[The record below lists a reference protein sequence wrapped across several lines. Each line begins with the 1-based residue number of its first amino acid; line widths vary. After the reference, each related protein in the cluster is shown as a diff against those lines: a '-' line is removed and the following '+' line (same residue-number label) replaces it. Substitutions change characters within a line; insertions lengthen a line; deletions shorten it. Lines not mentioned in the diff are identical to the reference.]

1 MTSQQEDT
9 AKVKKTSL
17 RTAGGEVWQD
27 ETLKEWPENDFR
39 MWVGNLG
46 SEVNPSVLKL
56 TFSKKYPS
64 VAMARVV
71 YDKRT
76 GKSKGFGFVSF
87 LDYRDCAQALRTMN
101 GTFIGSQPVMLKT
114 SKWKDRNTSKKKLR
128 KSGIGGGG
136 NGRKRR

>member
-1 MTSQQEDT
+1 
-9 AKVKKTSL
+9 
-17 RTAGGEVWQD
+17 
-27 ETLKEWPENDFR
+27 

-114 SKWKDRNTSKKKLR
+114 SKWKDRTNAYVVVFFVVVGTLTVLSLVF
-128 KSGIGGGG
+128 
-136 NGRKRR
+136 